1 MKKATQL
8 KTTATVALA
17 ALAAALV
24 SVLLAAHTPALAQ
37 KSPAADTRHPRVID
51 VRPAEGATDVSIVAK
66 PYVYH
71 RVVAYFS
78 EDMRKLT
85 VEKSFEAFKKGSNT
99 PIAPSYGVRYDARK
113 QAAIL
118 RSDYAPKRGVTYKAV
133 VSTQAEDLAGNRLDQ
148 NRTRAGLQ
156 PKVWY
161 FTMEEVQAEASQ
173 QNNPKHTEATNTE
186 HLNPCERIDKKL
198 DENRPLSREE
208 RRVHAS
214 GFCNQGHDVGPFTS
228 SASASPTPV
237 PLGGTG
243 GPAILLPAAALL
255 LGSGILTYAILRRR

>member
-1 MKKATQL
+1 MTKAAQL
-8 KTTATVALA
+8 KATATVALA

-37 KSPAADTRHPRVID
+37 SPAADTRHPRVID
-51 VRPAEGATDVSIVAK
+51 VRPAEGATDVSIVEK

-71 RVVAYFS
+71 RVIAYFS
-78 EDMRKLT
+78 EDMRERT
-85 VEKSFEAFKKGSNT
+85 VGMSFKVFKKGSNT
-99 PIAPSYGVRYDARK
+99 PIAPSYGVGYNARK

-118 RSDYAPKRGVTYKAV
+118 SPDYALKLGVTYKAV

-148 NRTRAGLQ
+148 NPNRAGLQ

-161 FTMEEVQAEASQ
+161 FTMEEVQSEAFE
-173 QNNPKHTEATNTE
+173 NKPKHTEATNTE

-208 RRVHAS
+208 SRLHA
-214 GFCNQGHDVGPFTS
+214 GFCNQG
-228 SASASPTPV
+228 A
-237 PLGGTG
+237 
-243 GPAILLPAAALL
+243 
-255 LGSGILTYAILRRR
+255 

>member
-1 MKKATQL
+1 MTKAAQL

-37 KSPAADTRHPRVID
+37 KSTAADTSHPRVID
-51 VRPAEGATDVSIVAK
+51 VSPAEGATDVSIVVK

-78 EDMRKLT
+78 EDMRGRT
-85 VEKSFEAFKKGSNT
+85 VDKSFEAFKKGSNT
-99 PIAPSYGVRYDARK
+99 AIAPSYGVRYDARK

-118 RSDYAPKRGVTYKAV
+118 STDYAPKRGVTYKAV

-148 NRTRAGLQ
+148 NPNRAGLQ

-161 FTMEEVQAEASQ
+161 FTMEEVQSKAFE
-173 QNNPKHTEATNTE
+173 NKPKHTEATNNE

-208 RRVHAS
+208 SRIHAS
-214 GFCNQGHDVGPFTS
+214 R
-228 SASASPTPV
+228 
-237 PLGGTG
+237 
-243 GPAILLPAAALL
+243 GPAREGP
-255 LGSGILTYAILRRR
+255 

>member
-1 MKKATQL
+1 MTKATQL

-37 KSPAADTRHPRVID
+37 SPAADTRHPRVID
-51 VRPAEGATDVSIVAK
+51 VRPAEGATDVSIVEK

-71 RVVAYFS
+71 RVIAYFS
-78 EDMRKLT
+78 EDMRERT
-85 VEKSFEAFKKGSNT
+85 VGMSFKVFKKGSNT
-99 PIAPSYGVRYDARK
+99 PIAPSYGVGYNARK

-118 RSDYAPKRGVTYKAV
+118 SPDYAPKRGVTYKAV

-148 NRTRAGLQ
+148 NPNLAGLQ

-161 FTMEEVQAEASQ
+161 FTMEEVQSEAWE
-173 QNNPKHTEATNTE
+173 KTA
-186 HLNPCERIDKKL
+186 
-198 DENRPLSREE
+198 
-208 RRVHAS
+208 
-214 GFCNQGHDVGPFTS
+214 
-228 SASASPTPV
+228 SASASPVPV
-237 PLGGTG
+237 PQSG
-243 GPAILLPAAALL
+243 GPAILLLAAALL

>member
-1 MKKATQL
+1 MSSGRKKVNAVIRYKIL
-8 KTTATVALA
+8 KSRGLIASLAVMLTA

-24 SVLLAAHTPALAQ
+24 SVLVAYTPALAQ
-37 KSPAADTRHPRVID
+37 STAADTRHPRVID
-51 VRPAEGATDVSIVAK
+51 VRPAEGATDVSIVEK

-71 RVVAYFS
+71 RVIAYFS
-78 EDMRKLT
+78 EDMRERT
-85 VEKSFEAFKKGSNT
+85 VGMSFKVFKKGSNT
-99 PIAPSYGVRYDARK
+99 PIAPSYGVGYNARK

-118 RSDYAPKRGVTYKAV
+118 SPDYAPKRGVTYKAV

-161 FTMEEVQAEASQ
+161 FTMEEVQSEAFE
-173 QNNPKHTEATNTE
+173 NKPKHTEATNTE

-208 RRVHAS
+208 SRLHA
-214 GFCNQGHDVGPFTS
+214 GFCNQG
-228 SASASPTPV
+228 A
-237 PLGGTG
+237 
-243 GPAILLPAAALL
+243 
-255 LGSGILTYAILRRR
+255 